1 MIVLYNRFLLY
12 INDRG
17 NNMNTTYF
25 ATRELARIAA
35 RQDGA
40 TFKDMGV
47 QSERGKRWAVI
58 KQSTARSIQYWLA
71 ALKSPDSVSRRVV
84 EIKHD
89 RKGNR
94 VTVYSTKKIAVLE

>member
-1 MIVLYNRFLLY
+1 
-12 INDRG
+12 
-17 NNMNTTYF
+17 MNIMYF
-25 ATRELARIAA
+25 KTREQARKAA
-35 RQDGA
+35 KVEGA

-47 QSERGKRWAVI
+47 QSERGKRWAVV
-58 KQSTARSIQYWLA
+58 KQSTARSLQYWLA

-94 VTVYSTKKIAVLE
+94 VTVYSTKKIAVL

>member
-1 MIVLYNRFLLY
+1 M
-12 INDRG
+12 
-17 NNMNTTYF
+17 YF
-25 ATRELARIAA
+25 VTREQARNAA

-47 QSERGKRWAVI
+47 QSERGKRWAVV
-58 KQSTARSIQYWLA
+58 KQSKARSLQYWLS

-84 EIKHD
+84 EIKLD

-94 VTVYSTKKIAVLE
+94 VTVYCIKKIAVL

>member
-1 MIVLYNRFLLY
+1 
-12 INDRG
+12 
-17 NNMNTTYF
+17 MNIIYF

-47 QSERGKRWAVI
+47 QSERGKRWAVV
-58 KQSTARSIQYWLA
+58 KQSTARSIQYWLSV
-71 ALKSPDSVSRRVV
+71 LKRPDSVSRRVV

>member
-1 MIVLYNRFLLY
+1 
-12 INDRG
+12 
-17 NNMNTTYF
+17 MNIIYF
-25 ATRELARIAA
+25 ETREQA
-35 RQDGA
+35 RQAAKVDGA

-47 QSERGKRWAVI
+47 QSARGERWVIVKR
-58 KQSTARSIQYWLA
+58 STARSLQYWLS

-94 VTVYSTKKIAVLE
+94 VTVYRTKKIAVLE

>member
-1 MIVLYNRFLLY
+1 MKIK
-12 INDRG
+12 
-17 NNMNTTYF
+17 YF
-25 ATRELARIAA
+25 ATREQARIAA

-47 QSERGKRWAVI
+47 QSERGKRWAIV
-58 KQSTARSIQYWLA
+58 KRSTARSLQYWLA

-84 EIKHD
+84 EIKLD

-94 VTVYSTKKIAVLE
+94 VTVYRTKKIAVLE